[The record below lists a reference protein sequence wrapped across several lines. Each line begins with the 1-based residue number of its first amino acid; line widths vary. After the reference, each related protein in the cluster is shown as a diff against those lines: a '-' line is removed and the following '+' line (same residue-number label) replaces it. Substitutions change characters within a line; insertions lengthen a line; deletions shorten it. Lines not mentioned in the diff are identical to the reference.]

1 MQRQHGFA
9 ITVVLLVT
17 VVSLLAF
24 LFASAT
30 LTIASRSSAAQER
43 ASTQSLLAADSGL
56 KTLVARASV
65 VEFSAE
71 GESPI
76 RSWIEN
82 QLGTLDLG
90 DGVSATLR
98 VLEVHNGES
107 GIPVAVTVESTGVTE
122 TSTRVLVQTF
132 RVLRGPP
139 TPASVAVPGALT
151 SVGTIKNASN
161 AMRIYGAS
169 ADEEDWIMQNV
180 PLCAAHPGD
189 YAVVDGVLYRVE
201 GLGEEAEDPV
211 PCDGSAIPVTV
222 VSTGGETTISANP
235 TASSIRTIATAAP
248 LVVSGTTSVVE
259 VTDSA
264 RVLFGVG
271 MPIHIGGNIG
281 VVTAVDGNELTIEW
295 DEGSNPVGQPEGS
308 VISRDVTS
316 GTTAGDCD
324 IREAAF
330 PDGCDADQN
339 LDDLFFKTFGVTS
352 PQLLKDSLDPSQRLT
367 DSQLRDGRTLSDITW
382 LSEPENNVRGQTG
395 TGILIIEN
403 KPGQTIT
410 LNVDNNFTGLI
421 YVIGDAN
428 IQGNSEHI
436 GAIVVDGAATI
447 DTNVQGAGDKVDYSP
462 IELARALANISFPNP
477 EAGGIGVALADTWR
491 VR

>member
-1 MQRQHGFA
+1 MQRRQGFA

-43 ASTQSLLAADSGL
+43 SSTQALLAADSGL
-56 KTLVARASV
+56 KTLLARASV
-65 VEFSAE
+65 EEFNAE
-71 GESPI
+71 LENPI
-76 RSWIEN
+76 RSYIEG
-82 QLGTLDLG
+82 QLGFLDLG
-90 DGVSATLR
+90 DGISATLS
-98 VLEVHNGES
+98 VLDVHSGES
-107 GIPVAVTVESTGVTE
+107 GTPVAVTVESTGSTANA
-122 TSTRVLVQTF
+122 TRVLVQTF
-132 RVLRGPP
+132 RVVRGPP
-139 TPASVAVPGALT
+139 RPASVAVPGALT

-169 ADEEDWIMQNV
+169 ADEEDWTMQNV
-180 PLCAAHPGD
+180 PLCAAQPGD
-189 YAVVDGVLYRVE
+189 YAMVDGVLYRVD
-201 GLGEEAEDPV
+201 GLGDEAEEAV
-211 PCDGSAIPVTV
+211 PCDGSPIPVTV
-222 VSTGGETTISANP
+222 VSSGLPTQLTANP

-248 LVVSGTTSVVE
+248 LVVDGGISVVE

-264 RVLFGVG
+264 RVLFGEG
-271 MPIHIGGNIG
+271 MPIHIGDNIG

-295 DEGSNPVGQPEGS
+295 NEEPEAVDQPEGS
-308 VISRDVTS
+308 VISREVTS

-330 PDGCDADQN
+330 PDGCDFDQN
-339 LDDLFFKTFGVTS
+339 LDDLFFKTFSTS
-352 PQLLKDSLDPSQRLT
+352 PQLLKDSLEASQRLT

-382 LSEPENNVRGQTG
+382 LSDPENNVRGQTG

-462 IELARALANISFPNP
+462 IELARALANITFPNP
-477 EAGGIGVALADTWR
+477 EIGGLGAPFDDTWR